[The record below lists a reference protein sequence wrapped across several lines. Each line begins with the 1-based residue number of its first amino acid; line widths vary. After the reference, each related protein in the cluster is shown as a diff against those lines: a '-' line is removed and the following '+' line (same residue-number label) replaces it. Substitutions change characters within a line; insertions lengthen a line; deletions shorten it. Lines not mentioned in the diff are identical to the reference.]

1 MGNRKRVFILIFIMA
16 LSALIVAGITIFSLY
31 QAALSEEKERLVE
44 TAQSQARLIEA
55 VARFDAASG
64 EYDGPES
71 ARAATQSQI
80 IEAHMN
86 YEQSGRTME
95 FTVAERRA
103 NSIIFLFR
111 HRHGDLKQPEP
122 IDFSSNLAE
131 PMRRALS
138 GQSGTLVGVDYRG
151 ELVLAAHEPVSE
163 LNLGI
168 VSKIDLSEIRMP
180 FVKAAA
186 IAGFFSVLVILG
198 GVALFLRISN
208 PMIELLEEHNIELAV
223 ANKKLRQEIVERTRV
238 EEALRKSEMKYR
250 DIYLNIQDVYFE
262 TNPDGIIFEISPS
275 IENFSQYKHTELIG
289 KSLYDI
295 YADPEET
302 SKVVKEIL
310 AKGKVSDFEINLKD
324 KDNSQRPCSIVAIAI
339 KDDQGIPL
347 KFAGSMRD
355 IFKRKQAEKERKDL
369 EEKIVRLEKM
379 EALGLLAGGVAH
391 DLNNV
396 LSGIV
401 GYPDLLLMELPANS
415 PLRQSIF
422 SIQKSGQKA
431 ADIVQDLLTL
441 ARRGVITSD
450 VLNLNDIVRDYLAS
464 PEHERLKA
472 FYAGV
477 QIATNL
483 DGELLNIKGSSFHLR
498 KTIMNL
504 VSNAAEALVAG
515 GKITLLTRNQY
526 IDQPIKGYDNI
537 HEGDYIVLE
546 VSDTGI
552 GIATEELNRIFE
564 PFYTKKVMGRSGT
577 GLGMAVVWGTV
588 QDHRGYIDI
597 ESQEGQGTT
606 FYLYFPVTRDHIVEK
621 KSMIPVETYLGS
633 GQPILIVDDV
643 RDQRELA
650 SSMLTKLG
658 YSARAVSSGEKAI
671 EYLKNNSTAL
681 VLLDMIMDPGIDGL
695 DTYRQILKLHPK
707 QKAIIASG
715 FSETKRAKKAQKLG
729 AGQYV
734 KKPYT
739 LEKIGIAVK
748 NELGSGKDR
757 QIQG

>member
-1 MGNRKRVFILIFIMA
+1 MA

-31 QAALSEEKERLVE
+31 QAAISEERERLVE

-55 VARFDAASG
+55 VARFDAASAKS
-64 EYDGPES
+64 DGSES
-71 ARAATQSQI
+71 ARAATLIKI

-86 YEQSGRTME
+86 YEQAGRTME
-95 FTVAERRA
+95 FTLAERKGD
-103 NSIIFLFR
+103 SIIFLFT
-111 HRHGDLKQPEP
+111 HRHGDLGKPKP
-122 IDFSSNLAE
+122 IDFGSKLAE
-131 PMRRALS
+131 PMRQALS
-138 GQSGTLVGVDYRG
+138 GRSGTLVGVDYRG
-151 ELVLAAHEPVSE
+151 ERVLAAHEPVSE

-168 VSKIDLSEIRMP
+168 VSKIDLSEIRAP
-180 FVKAAA
+180 FVRAAA
-186 IAGFFSVLVILG
+186 VAGFFSVLVILG
-198 GVALFLRISN
+198 GAALFLKISN
-208 PMIELLEEHNIELAV
+208 PMIKLLEEHNVELAA

-250 DIYLNIQDVYFE
+250 NIYFNIQDVYFE
-262 TNPDGIIFEISPS
+262 TSPDGIILEISPS
-275 IENFSQYKHTELIG
+275 IENFSQYKLEELIG
-289 KSLYDI
+289 KSLYDV
-295 YADPEET
+295 YANPEET
-302 SKVVKEIL
+302 SKVIKEIL
-310 AKGKVSDFEINLKD
+310 AKGKVSDYEINLRD
-324 KDNSQRPCSIVAIAI
+324 KDNSQRPCSIVMIAI
-339 KDDQGIPL
+339 KDEQGIPL
-347 KFAGSMRD
+347 KFTGSIRD
-355 IFKRKQAEKERKDL
+355 IFNRKQAEKERKDL
-369 EEKIVRLEKM
+369 EEKVARLQKM

-401 GYPDLLLMELPANS
+401 GYPDLLLMELPEDS
-415 PLRQSIF
+415 PLRNPILTMQG
-422 SIQKSGQKA
+422 SGQKA

-450 VLNLNDIVRDYLAS
+450 VLNLNDIVKDYLAS

-472 FYAGV
+472 FYSGV
-477 QIATNL
+477 QIETNL
-483 DGELLNIKGSSFHLR
+483 DRELLNIKGSPVHLR
-498 KTIMNL
+498 KTVMNL
-504 VSNAAEALVAG
+504 VSNAAEAQVAG

-526 IDQPIKGYDNI
+526 IDRPIKGYDNI
-537 HEGDYIVLE
+537 QEGDYVVLE
-546 VSDTGI
+546 VSDIGM

-597 ESQEGQGTT
+597 ESKEGQGTT
-606 FYLYFPVTRDHIVEK
+606 FYLYFPVTRYSIVEE
-621 KSMIPVETYLGS
+621 KSVIPVEAYMGT
-633 GQPILIVDDV
+633 GQSVLIVDDV

-658 YSARAVSSGEKAI
+658 YSAKAVSSGEKAI
-671 EYLKNNSTAL
+671 DYLKNNSTAL

-695 DTYRQILKLHPK
+695 DTYRRILKLHPK

-715 FSETKRAKKAQKLG
+715 FSETKRVKEAQKLG

-748 NELGSGKDR
+748 NELGSGEA
-757 QIQG
+757 G

>member
-1 MGNRKRVFILIFIMA
+1 MSNRKRVFLLIFIMA

-31 QAALSEEKERLVE
+31 QTAISEERERLVE

-64 EYDGPES
+64 KYDDPES

-95 FTVAERRA
+95 FTVAERRG
-103 NSIIFLFR
+103 NSIIFLLR

-122 IDFSSNLAE
+122 VDFSSNLAE
-131 PMRRALS
+131 PMRRALL
-138 GQSGTLVGVDYRG
+138 GLSGTLVGVDYRG

-186 IAGFFSVLVILG
+186 IAGFFSVLVVLG
-198 GVALFLRISN
+198 GAALFLKISN
-208 PMIELLEEHNIELAV
+208 PMIELLEERNVELAL

-250 DIYLNIQDVYFE
+250 DIYFNIQDVYYE
-262 TNPDGIIFEISPS
+262 TSPDGIILEISPS
-275 IENFSQYKHTELIG
+275 IENFTQYKHTELIG

-295 YADPEET
+295 YADPEAT
-302 SKVVKEIL
+302 RKVVKEIL
-310 AKGKVSDFEINLKD
+310 AKGKVSDYEIHLKD

-339 KDDQGIPL
+339 KDEQGIPL

-355 IFKRKQAEKERKDL
+355 IFNRKQAEKERKDL
-369 EEKIVRLEKM
+369 EEKIARLEKM

-401 GYPDLLLMELPANS
+401 GYPDLLLMELPEDS
-415 PLRQSIF
+415 LLRQPIF
-422 SIQKSGQKA
+422 NIQKSGQKA

-450 VLNLNDIVRDYLAS
+450 VLNLNDIVDEYLGS

-477 QIATNL
+477 QIETTL
-483 DGELLNIKGSSFHLR
+483 DCELLNIKGSPFHLR
-498 KTIMNL
+498 KTVMNL
-504 VSNAAEALVAG
+504 VSNAAEAQVAG

-526 IDQPIKGYDNI
+526 IDRPIKGYENI
-537 HEGDYIVLE
+537 HEGDYVVLE

-597 ESQEGQGTT
+597 ESKEGQGTT
-606 FYLYFPVTRDHIVEK
+606 FYLYFPVTRDSIVEK
-621 KSMIPVETYLGS
+621 KTVIPVETYMGT
-633 GQPILIVDDV
+633 GQTILVVDDV

-658 YSARAVSSGEKAI
+658 YSVRAVSSGEKAI
-671 EYLKNNSTAL
+671 DYLKNNSTAL

-715 FSETKRAKKAQKLG
+715 FSETKRVKKAQKLG

-748 NELGSGKDR
+748 NELANG
-757 QIQG
+757 

>member
-1 MGNRKRVFILIFIMA
+1 MSNRKRVLFLILIMA
-16 LSALIVAGITIFSLY
+16 LSSLFVAGITVFSLY
-31 QAALSEEKERLVE
+31 RAAISEQRERLVE

-55 VARFDAASG
+55 IARFDAASVKS
-64 EYDGPES
+64 DGPES
-71 ARAATQSQI
+71 ARAATLTKI
-80 IEAHMN
+80 IEAHLN

-95 FTVAERRA
+95 FTLAERKGD
-103 NSIIFLFR
+103 SIIFLFT
-111 HRHGDLKQPEP
+111 HRHGDLGKLKP
-122 IDFSSNLAE
+122 IDFDSKLAE

-138 GQSGTLVGVDYRG
+138 GRSGTLVGVDYRG

-168 VSKIDLSEIRMP
+168 VSKIDLSEIRAP

-198 GVALFLRISN
+198 GAALFLKISN
-208 PMIELLEEHNIELAV
+208 PLIKLLEEHNIELAV
-223 ANKKLRQEIVERTRV
+223 TNKKLRQEIVERTRV

-250 DIYLNIQDVYFE
+250 NIYFNIQDVYFE
-262 TNPDGIIFEISPS
+262 TSPDGIFLEISPS
-275 IENFSQYKHTELIG
+275 IENFSQYKHEELIG
-289 KSLYDI
+289 KSLYDV
-295 YADPEET
+295 YSDPEET
-302 SKVVKEIL
+302 SKVIKEIL
-310 AKGKVSDFEINLKD
+310 AKGKVSDYEINLRD
-324 KDNSQRPCSIVAIAI
+324 KNNSQRPCSIVMIAI
-339 KDDQGIPL
+339 KDEQGIPL
-347 KFAGSMRD
+347 KFTGSMRD
-355 IFKRKQAEKERKDL
+355 IFNRKQAEKERKDL
-369 EEKIVRLEKM
+369 EEKVARLQKM

-401 GYPDLLLMELPANS
+401 GYPDLLLMELPQDS
-415 PLRQSIF
+415 PLRNPILNMKS
-422 SIQKSGQKA
+422 SGQKA

-450 VLNLNDIVRDYLAS
+450 VLNLNDIVKEYLVS
-464 PEHERLKA
+464 PEHQRLKA
-472 FYAGV
+472 FHSGV
-477 QIATNL
+477 QIETNL
-483 DGELLNIKGSSFHLR
+483 DRELLNIKGSPIHLR
-498 KTIMNL
+498 KTVMNL
-504 VSNAAEALVAG
+504 VSNAAEAQVAG
-515 GKITLLTRNQY
+515 GKITLSTKNQY
-526 IDQPIKGYDNI
+526 IDRPIKGYDNI
-537 HEGDYIVLE
+537 QEGDYVVIE
-546 VSDTGI
+546 VSDSGI
-552 GIATEELNRIFE
+552 GIAAEELNRIFE

-597 ESQEGQGTT
+597 ESKEGQGTT
-606 FYLYFPVTRDHIVEK
+606 FYLYFPVTRDRIVEE
-621 KSMIPVETYLGS
+621 KSVIPVEAYMGT
-633 GQPILIVDDV
+633 GQTILIVDDV

-658 YSARAVSSGEKAI
+658 FSAKAVSSGEEAI
-671 EYLKNNSTAL
+671 DYLKNNFTAL

-715 FSETKRAKKAQKLG
+715 FSETKRAKEAQKLG

-748 NELGSGKDR
+748 NELASGGD
-757 QIQG
+757 G

>member
-1 MGNRKRVFILIFIMA
+1 MSNRKRVFILILIMA
-16 LSALIVAGITIFSLY
+16 LSSLFVAGITIFSLY
-31 QAALSEEKERLVE
+31 KAAISEERERLVE

-55 VARFDAASG
+55 VARFNAASG
-64 EYDGPES
+64 NYDGAES
-71 ARAATQSQI
+71 AKVATQSQI

-95 FTVAERRA
+95 FTLAERKGD
-103 NSIIFLFR
+103 SIIFLFT
-111 HRHGDLKQPEP
+111 HRQGDLGKPKP
-122 IDFSSNLAE
+122 IDFGSKLAE

-138 GQSGTLVGVDYRG
+138 GRSGTLVGVDYRG

-168 VSKIDLSEIRMP
+168 VSKIDLSEIRAP
-180 FVKAAA
+180 FVRAAA

-198 GVALFLRISN
+198 GAALFLKISN
-208 PMIELLEEHNIELAV
+208 PLIKLLEEHNIELAE
-223 ANKKLRQEIVERTRV
+223 ANKKLRQEIAERTRV

-250 DIYLNIQDVYFE
+250 NIYFNIQDVYYE
-262 TNPDGIIFEISPS
+262 TSPDGIILEISPS
-275 IENFSQYKHTELIG
+275 IENFSKYKHEELIG
-289 KSLYDI
+289 KSIYDV

-302 SKVVKEIL
+302 SKVIKEIL
-310 AKGKVSDFEINLKD
+310 AKGKVSDYEINLRD
-324 KDNSQRPCSIVAIAI
+324 KDDSQRPCSIVMIAI
-339 KDDQGIPL
+339 KDEQGIPL
-347 KFAGSMRD
+347 KFTGSMRD
-355 IFKRKQAEKERKDL
+355 IFNRKQAEKERIDL
-369 EEKIVRLEKM
+369 EEKVARLQKM

-401 GYPDLLLMELPANS
+401 GYPDLLLMELPQDS
-415 PLRQSIF
+415 PLRNPILNMQS
-422 SIQKSGQKA
+422 SGQKA

-441 ARRGVITSD
+441 ARRGVITSE
-450 VLNLNDIVRDYLAS
+450 VLNLNDIVKEYLVS

-472 FYAGV
+472 FHSGV
-477 QIATNL
+477 QIETNL
-483 DGELLNIKGSSFHLR
+483 DRELLNIKGSPTHLR
-498 KTIMNL
+498 KTVMNL
-504 VSNAAEALVAG
+504 VSNAAEAQVSG
-515 GKITLLTRNQY
+515 GKITLLTKNQY
-526 IDQPIKGYDNI
+526 IDRPIKGYDNI
-537 HEGDYIVLE
+537 QEGDYVVIE
-546 VSDTGI
+546 VSDSGI
-552 GIATEELNRIFE
+552 GIATKELNRIFE

-597 ESQEGQGTT
+597 ESKEGEGTT
-606 FYLYFPVTRDHIVEK
+606 FYLYFPVTRDSIVEE
-621 KSMIPVETYLGS
+621 KSVIPVEAYMGT
-633 GQPILIVDDV
+633 GQTILIVDDV

-658 YSARAVSSGEKAI
+658 FSAKAVSSGEEAI
-671 EYLKNNSTAL
+671 DYLKNNSTAL

-695 DTYRQILKLHPK
+695 DTYRQILKFHPK

-715 FSETKRAKKAQKLG
+715 FSETKRAKEAQKLG

-734 KKPYT
+734 IKPYT

-748 NELGSGKDR
+748 NELASGED
-757 QIQG
+757 G